1 MKQIQIFPS
10 ITTIDSHS
18 LKSYLNEVSRIPCL
32 TPEEEANLASLILE
46 GGKKGRLAKERLV
59 VANLR
64 FVISIAKMY
73 QHAGMLLE
81 DLINEGN
88 IGLIKAADCFNPT
101 LGFKFIT
108 YAVWHIRESIQR
120 SLVEKGG
127 FVRIS
132 SHKADLQK
140 KLKRTAASFMQRN
153 QRQPSIA
160 ELSELLNETEN
171 RIKSAMEADLQGKPI
186 DVPLR
191 EDRER
196 CLNDML
202 AASKETR
209 ADYQTDRESLAI
221 ELNSILKNV
230 LTDREREVLV
240 NLFGIG
246 CSAHNLS
253 EVSSMTGICIERIR
267 QIRERALLN
276 LRMSKSTNR
285 LRNYL

>member
-46 GGKKGRLAKERLV
+46 GGKEGRLAKERLV

-209 ADYQTDRESLAI
+209 ADYQTDRE
-221 ELNSILKNV
+221 
-230 LTDREREVLV
+230 REVLV

>member
-46 GGKKGRLAKERLV
+46 GGKEGRLAKERLV

-191 EDRER
+191 EDP
-196 CLNDML
+196 
-202 AASKETR
+202 
-209 ADYQTDRESLAI
+209 LAI